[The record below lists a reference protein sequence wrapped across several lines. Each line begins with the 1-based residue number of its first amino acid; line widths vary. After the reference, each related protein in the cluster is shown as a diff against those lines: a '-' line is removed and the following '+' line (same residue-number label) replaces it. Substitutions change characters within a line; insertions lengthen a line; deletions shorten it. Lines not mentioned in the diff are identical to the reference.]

1 MEAIRQIVKVHK
13 DHEIRVKVPS
23 YIPENK
29 ILEMILIIK
38 ERPEDFKQKIRELKG
53 AIKDKHF
60 INDLKEMSED
70 FKMVDLQRW
79 E

>member
-23 YIPENK
+23 HIPENK

-53 AIKDKHF
+53 AIKDKDF
-60 INDLKEMSED
+60 SNDLKVMSED